1 MYVEGRLK
9 TRKWQDQNGQD
20 RYTTEIQG
28 DVMQM
33 LGGRNQN
40 AGGFSNEMGSS
51 PQPSYQARQTNN
63 GNSYQSSRPA
73 PQQSAPQAEPPMDGF
88 DDDIPF

>member
-1 MYVEGRLK
+1 
-9 TRKWQDQNGQD
+9 
-20 RYTTEIQG
+20 
-28 DVMQM
+28 
-33 LGGRNQN
+33 
-40 AGGFSNEMGSS
+40 MGSS